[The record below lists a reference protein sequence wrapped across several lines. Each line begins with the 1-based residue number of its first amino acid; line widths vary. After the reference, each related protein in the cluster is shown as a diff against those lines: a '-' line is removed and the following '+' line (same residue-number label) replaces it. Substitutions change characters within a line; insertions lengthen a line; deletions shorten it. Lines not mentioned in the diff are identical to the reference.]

1 MKCCF
6 LCSKELAEEEV
17 VECQE
22 CHQAWFCSQE
32 CLVELHQPPKC
43 FPLKVEKNESV
54 GRYLVA
60 ARDLAPGEIG
70 PVHHQKVIF
79 TLDGATKLKEYSDSY
94 FSAITHCLKMTKMS
108 HLNFSILAIF
118 GITLKM

>member
-1 MKCCF
+1 M
-6 LCSKELAEEEV
+6 AEEEV

-32 CLVELHQPPKC
+32 CLEELHRPPKC

-60 ARDLAPGEIG
+60 ARDLAPMEIG
-70 PVHHQKVIF
+70 PVYLLFFIASSEKNIYF
-79 TLDGATKLKEYSDSY
+79 YAIKLFKNGFE
-94 FSAITHCLKMTKMS
+94 F
-108 HLNFSILAIF
+108 
-118 GITLKM
+118 

>member
-1 MKCCF
+1 M
-6 LCSKELAEEEV
+6 AEEEV

-32 CLVELHQPPKC
+32 CLEELHRPPKC

-70 PVHHQKVIF
+70 PVHHKKLF
-79 TLDGATKLKEYSDSY
+79 FPLDGFTKLKGY
-94 FSAITHCLKMTKMS
+94 FVS
-108 HLNFSILAIF
+108 NF
-118 GITLKM
+118 GQK

>member
-60 ARDLAPGEIG
+60 ARDLAPMEIG
-70 PVHHQKVIF
+70 PVHLLFFIASEKNIDFYAIKLF
-79 TLDGATKLKEYSDSY
+79 TT
-94 FSAITHCLKMTKMS
+94 
-108 HLNFSILAIF
+108 
-118 GITLKM
+118 TLKSEVKILLF